1 MTELLKIENLW
12 KRYGLKAVIRELN
25 IEITEGKIIGLVGD
39 NGSGKTTLLKMI
51 AGLQHPSEGSITIAG
66 KKVGLETKEIV
77 SFMSDKPVFDDWMT
91 VKDSLFFYR
100 NFYKDFD
107 IQKAVDTIAELKIP
121 LEERIIAL
129 SKGMVEKLQII
140 LTFSRKAKL
149 YVLDEPL
156 GGIDLVSREHVLEL
170 ILQFYRED
178 CTILIAT
185 HLIGEV
191 ENIFDEVIILKDG
204 ESVLHENVEE
214 LRFQR
219 GKAVTD
225 LFKEV
230 FSR

>member
-25 IEITEGKIIGLVGD
+25 IEVMEGKIIGLVGD

-100 NFYKDFD
+100 DFYKDFD
-107 IQKAVDTIAELKIP
+107 IQKAVDTIAEFKIP
-121 LEERIIAL
+121 LEERITAL

-156 GGIDLVSREHVLEL
+156 GGIDLVSREHVLNL

-178 CTILIAT
+178 CTILIST
-185 HLIGEV
+185 HLINEV
-191 ENIFDEVIILKDG
+191 ENIFDEVIFLKDG
-204 ESVLHENVEE
+204 EIVLYENVEE

-225 LFKEV
+225 VFKEV

>member
-25 IEITEGKIIGLVGD
+25 IEITEGKIVGLVGD

-100 NFYKDFD
+100 DFYKDFD
-107 IQKAVDTIAELKIP
+107 IQKAVDTIAEFKIP
-121 LEERIIAL
+121 LEERITAL

-156 GGIDLVSREHVLEL
+156 GGIDLVSREHLLEL

-191 ENIFDEVIILKDG
+191 ENIFDEVIFLKDG

>member
-100 NFYKDFD
+100 DFYKDFD
-107 IQKAVDTIAELKIP
+107 IQKAVDTIAEFKIP
-121 LEERIIAL
+121 LEERITAL

-191 ENIFDEVIILKDG
+191 EKIFDEVIFLKDG

-214 LRFQR
+214 LRFHR

>member
-25 IEITEGKIIGLVGD
+25 IEITEGEIIGLVGD

-100 NFYKDFD
+100 DFYKDFD
-107 IQKAVDTIAELKIP
+107 IQKAVDTIAEFKIP

>member
-100 NFYKDFD
+100 DFYKDFD
-107 IQKAVDTIAELKIP
+107 IQKAVDAIAEFKIP
-121 LEERIIAL
+121 LEEKITAL

-178 CTILIAT
+178 CTILIST

-191 ENIFDEVIILKDG
+191 ENIFDEVIFLKDG

-225 LFKEV
+225 VFKEV

>member
-1 MTELLKIENLW
+1 MTELLKIDNLW

-25 IEITEGKIIGLVGD
+25 IEIPEGKIVGLVGD

-51 AGLQHPSEGSITIAG
+51 AGLQHPSEGSITIDG
-66 KKVGLETKEIV
+66 KKVGLQTKEIV
-77 SFMSDKPVFDDWMT
+77 SFMSDKPIFDDWMT
-91 VKDSLFFYR
+91 VKDALFFYR
-100 NFYKDFD
+100 DFYNDFD
-107 IQKAVDTIAELKIP
+107 IQKAVDTIAEFKIP
-121 LEERIIAL
+121 LEEKITAL

-156 GGIDLVSREHVLEL
+156 GGIDLVSREHILNL

-178 CTILIAT
+178 CTILIST
-185 HLIGEV
+185 HLINEV
-191 ENIFDEVIILKDG
+191 ENIFDEVIFLKDG
-204 ESVLHENVEE
+204 EIVLYENVEE

-219 GKAVTD
+219 GKAVTEV
-225 LFKEV
+225 FKEV

>member
-1 MTELLKIENLW
+1 MKELLKIEKLW

-100 NFYKDFD
+100 DFYKDFD
-107 IQKAVDTIAELKIP
+107 IQKAVDTIAEFKIP
-121 LEERIIAL
+121 LEERITAL

-191 ENIFDEVIILKDG
+191 ENIFDEVIFLKDG

>member
-100 NFYKDFD
+100 GFYKDFD
-107 IQKAVDTIAELKIP
+107 IQKAVDTIAEFKIP
-121 LEERIIAL
+121 LEEKITAL

-191 ENIFDEVIILKDG
+191 ENIFDEVIFLKDG

-225 LFKEV
+225 VFKEV

>member
-66 KKVGLETKEIV
+66 KRVGLETKEIV

-100 NFYKDFD
+100 DFYKDFD
-107 IQKAVDTIAELKIP
+107 IQKAVDTIAEFKIP
-121 LEERIIAL
+121 LEERITAL

-191 ENIFDEVIILKDG
+191 ENIFDEVIFLKDG

>member
-51 AGLQHPSEGSITIAG
+51 AGLQHPSEGSITVAG
-66 KKVGLETKEIV
+66 EKVGLKTKEIV

-100 NFYKDFD
+100 DFYKDFD
-107 IQKAVDTIAELKIP
+107 IQKAIDTIAEFKIP
-121 LEERIIAL
+121 LEEKVTAL

-140 LTFSRKAKL
+140 LTFSRKTKL

-178 CTILIAT
+178 CTILIST
-185 HLIGEV
+185 HLINEV
-191 ENIFDEVIILKDG
+191 ENIFDEVIFLKDG
-204 ESVLHENVEE
+204 EIVLYENVEE

-219 GKAVTD
+219 GKAVTEV
-225 LFKEV
+225 FKEV

>member
-12 KRYGLKAVIRELN
+12 KRYGLKAVIRELS
-25 IEITEGKIIGLVGD
+25 IEITEGKIVGLVGD

-51 AGLQHPSEGSITIAG
+51 AGLQHPSEGSITIAS

-91 VKDSLFFYR
+91 VKDSIFFYR
-100 NFYKDFD
+100 DFYKDFD
-107 IQKAVDTIAELKIP
+107 IQKAVDTVAEFKIP
-121 LEERIIAL
+121 LEEKITAL

-156 GGIDLVSREHVLEL
+156 GGIDLISREHVLEL

-178 CTILIAT
+178 CTILIST
-185 HLIGEV
+185 HLINEV
-191 ENIFDEVIILKDG
+191 ENIFDEVIFLKDG
-204 ESVLHENVEE
+204 EIVLYENVEE

-225 LFKEV
+225 VFKEV

>member
-25 IEITEGKIIGLVGD
+25 IEITVGKIVGLVGD

-51 AGLQHPSEGSITIAG
+51 AGLQHPSEGSITIAS

-91 VKDSLFFYR
+91 VKDSIFFYR
-100 NFYKDFD
+100 DFYKDFA
-107 IQKAVDTIAELKIP
+107 IQKAVDTVAEFKIP
-121 LEERIIAL
+121 LEEKITAL

-156 GGIDLVSREHVLEL
+156 GGIDLISREHVLEL

-178 CTILIAT
+178 CTILIST
-185 HLIGEV
+185 HLINEV
-191 ENIFDEVIILKDG
+191 ENIFDEVIFLKDG
-204 ESVLHENVEE
+204 EIVLYENVEE

-225 LFKEV
+225 VFKEV

>member
-25 IEITEGKIIGLVGD
+25 IEITEGKIIGLVGN

-66 KKVGLETKEIV
+66 QKVGLETKEIV

-91 VKDSLFFYR
+91 VKDFLFFYR
-100 NFYKDFD
+100 DFYKDFD
-107 IQKAVDTIAELKIP
+107 IQKAVDTVAEFKIP
-121 LEERIIAL
+121 LEEKITAL

-178 CTILIAT
+178 CTILIST
-185 HLIGEV
+185 HLINEV
-191 ENIFDEVIILKDG
+191 ENIFDEVIFLKDG
-204 ESVLHENVEE
+204 EIVLYENVEE

-219 GKAVTD
+219 GKAVTEV
-225 LFKEV
+225 FKEV

>member
-51 AGLQHPSEGSITIAG
+51 AGLQQPSEGSITIAG

-100 NFYKDFD
+100 DFYKDFD
-107 IQKAVDTIAELKIP
+107 IQKAVDTIAEFKIP
-121 LEERIIAL
+121 LEERITAL

-156 GGIDLVSREHVLEL
+156 GGIDLVSREHVLNL

-178 CTILIAT
+178 CTILIST
-185 HLIGEV
+185 HLINEV
-191 ENIFDEVIILKDG
+191 ENIFDEVIFLKDG
-204 ESVLHENVEE
+204 EIVLYENVED

-219 GKAVTD
+219 GKAVHE

-230 FSR
+230 FSK

>member
-1 MTELLKIENLW
+1 MTELLKIESLW

-100 NFYKDFD
+100 DFYKDFD
-107 IQKAVDTIAELKIP
+107 IQKAVDTIAEFKIP
-121 LEERIIAL
+121 LEEKIIAL
-129 SKGMVEKLQII
+129 SKGMIEKLQII

-191 ENIFDEVIILKDG
+191 ENIFDEVIFLKDG

>member
-100 NFYKDFD
+100 DFYKDFD
-107 IQKAVDTIAELKIP
+107 IQKAVDTIAEFKIP
-121 LEERIIAL
+121 LEERITAL

-191 ENIFDEVIILKDG
+191 ENIFDEVIFLKDG

-225 LFKEV
+225 VFKEV

>member
-25 IEITEGKIIGLVGD
+25 IEITKGKIIGLVGD

-100 NFYKDFD
+100 DFYKDFD
-107 IQKAVDTIAELKIP
+107 IQKAVDTIAEFKIP
-121 LEERIIAL
+121 LEEKITAL

-191 ENIFDEVIILKDG
+191 ENIFDEVIFLKDG

>member
-25 IEITEGKIIGLVGD
+25 IEITEGKIVGLVGD

-91 VKDSLFFYR
+91 VKDSIFFYR
-100 NFYKDFD
+100 DFYKDFD
-107 IQKAVDTIAELKIP
+107 MQKAVDTVVEFKIP
-121 LEERIIAL
+121 LEEKITAL

-156 GGIDLVSREHVLEL
+156 GGIDLISREHVLEL

-178 CTILIAT
+178 CTILIST
-185 HLIGEV
+185 HLINEV
-191 ENIFDEVIILKDG
+191 ENIFDEVIFLKDG
-204 ESVLHENVEE
+204 EIVLYENVEE

-225 LFKEV
+225 VFKEV

>member
-100 NFYKDFD
+100 DFYKDFD
-107 IQKAVDTIAELKIP
+107 IQKAVDTIAEFKIP
-121 LEERIIAL
+121 LEEKITAL

-140 LTFSRKAKL
+140 LTFSRKARL

-191 ENIFDEVIILKDG
+191 ENIFDEVIFLKDG
-204 ESVLHENVEE
+204 ESVLYENVEE

>member
-25 IEITEGKIIGLVGD
+25 IEITVGKIVGLVGD

-51 AGLQHPSEGSITIAG
+51 AGLQHPSEGSITIAS

-91 VKDSLFFYR
+91 VKDSIFFYR
-100 NFYKDFD
+100 DFYKDLD
-107 IQKAVDTIAELKIP
+107 IQKAVDTVAEFKIP
-121 LEERIIAL
+121 LEEKIKAL
-129 SKGMVEKLQII
+129 SKGMIEKLQII

-156 GGIDLVSREHVLEL
+156 GGIDPLSREHVLDL

-178 CTILIAT
+178 CTILIST
-185 HLIGEV
+185 HLINEI
-191 ENIFDEVIILKDG
+191 ENIFDEVIFLKDG
-204 ESVLHENVEE
+204 EIVLYENAEE

-219 GKAVTD
+219 GKAIHE

-230 FSR
+230 FSK

>member
-25 IEITEGKIIGLVGD
+25 IEITEGKIVGLVGD

-51 AGLQHPSEGSITIAG
+51 AGLQHPSEGSIVING

-100 NFYKDFD
+100 DFYKDFD
-107 IQKAVDTIAELKIP
+107 IQKAVDTIAEFKIP
-121 LEERIIAL
+121 LEEKIKAL

-191 ENIFDEVIILKDG
+191 ENIFDEVIFLKDG

>member
-100 NFYKDFD
+100 DFYKDFD
-107 IQKAVDTIAELKIP
+107 IQKAVDTIAEFKIP
-121 LEERIIAL
+121 LEERITAL

>member
-1 MTELLKIENLW
+1 MTELIKIENLW

-100 NFYKDFD
+100 DFYKDFD
-107 IQKAVDTIAELKIP
+107 IQKAVDTIAEFKIP
-121 LEERIIAL
+121 LEEKITAL

-191 ENIFDEVIILKDG
+191 ENIFDEVIFLKDG